1 MTGSRHTGDLI
12 GPLCI
17 VGAMVLTGTTGTAQA
32 LGPDDIDAI
41 AVGVF
46 RLLLGGPVLLAL
58 SLRGVP
64 FRNLPFRNMAVAAVA
79 MAAYQ
84 PLFFGGT
91 ARAGVAVGTI
101 VTMAS
106 APVFA
111 GLLETVLLHRRP
123 DARWT
128 AATAVAVVGVI
139 LVMAPPGGEAFGRT
153 GTLLSL
159 GAGLAYATFAMA
171 TKHVVADHSPTAVMG
186 VALTAAGI
194 LLAPLLLI
202 ADVGWVATG
211 RGTLSVLHLG
221 LLATAAAYV
230 LYGRGL
236 ARVPVAETTTLSLVE
251 PVMAAGLGLLVLGE
265 AFTWPMAVGALLVGG
280 SLLVVGTSDRAT
292 AGRPGIG

>member
-236 ARVPVAETTTLSLVE
+236 ARCR
-251 PVMAAGLGLLVLGE
+251 
-265 AFTWPMAVGALLVGG
+265 WP
-280 SLLVVGTSDRAT
+280 R
-292 AGRPGIG
+292 RPP